1 MSPPLHSP
9 KEIAAFLGDGETR
22 LIAAA
27 YCDPALSKDLYIL
40 EDGTA
45 REIRG
50 WARINLRCPFPDC
63 PQPQFKTVARAPRRR
78 DGFSHLSGAHKHA
91 PESINHIQGKAV
103 IAAWLTKLLGSDAV
117 KVEIATDTQRS
128 RVADVMAVL
137 PSGQRVAFEIQY
149 AALSVQQWVARHES
163 YRAQGIIDVWL
174 WGHTRLGSPRHR
186 PNGRDGSD
194 VTRFTVPDVQVQV
207 RDSGLPVL
215 FLNPERGAIAVAV
228 NPWENDWTFVFER
241 ETELAVNQ
249 LGDYNV
255 DGSGLVSDLILRFL
269 ATEERRQAH
278 LNEEEIERRSQL
290 RNLRSLLGLRLA
302 ALAAFEAEKQ
312 IQDEA
317 RERARAQLRI
327 RRAEAEERLRADNA
341 RRAAEP
347 IESRRTTVREGG
359 PWTHCLKCGLTLDPV
374 YANVGYHTLC
384 APRWLGG
391 RDTTRL
397 NASRAAQALRA
408 YSAQSTRDVGKC

>member
-27 YCDPALSKDLYIL
+27 YCDPARSKDLYIL

-45 REIRG
+45 REIRD
-50 WARINLRCPFPDC
+50 WARTNLCCPFPDC

-91 PESINHIQGKAV
+91 PESINHMQGKAV
-103 IAAWLTKLLGSDAV
+103 IAAWLTKLLGSGAV
-117 KVEIATDTQRS
+117 KVEMATDTQRS

-174 WGHTRLGSPRHR
+174 WGHTSLRSPRHR

-194 VTRFTVPDVQVQV
+194 VTRFTVPDVQFQV
-207 RDSGLPVL
+207 REAGLPLL

-228 NPWENDWTFVFER
+228 NEWQNDWTFVFER
-241 ETELAVNQ
+241 ETELVVNKLGAYAV
-249 LGDYNV
+249 D
-255 DGSGLVSDLILRFL
+255 DGGLVSDMIHRLHE
-269 ATEERRQAH
+269 TETRRQAN

-290 RNLRSLLGLRLA
+290 RHLRSLLGLRLA
-302 ALAAFEAEKQ
+302 ALEVEKQ

-317 RERARAQLRI
+317 RERARAELRV
-327 RRAEAEERLRADNA
+327 RRAEAEERLRAENA

-347 IESRRTTVREGG
+347 VELRRTTVREGG
-359 PWTHCLKCGLTLDPV
+359 PWTHCLKCGLAL
-374 YANVGYHTLC
+374 AQQLSNVGYHILC
-384 APRWLGG
+384 APRV
-391 RDTTRL
+391 
-397 NASRAAQALRA
+397 
-408 YSAQSTRDVGKC
+408 YSA